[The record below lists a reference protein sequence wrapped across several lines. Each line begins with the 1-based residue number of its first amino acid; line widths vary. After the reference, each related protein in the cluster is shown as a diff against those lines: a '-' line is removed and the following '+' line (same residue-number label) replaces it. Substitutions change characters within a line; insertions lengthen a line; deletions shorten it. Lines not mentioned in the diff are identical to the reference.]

1 MQKLASDLLG
11 AQQSPIQLLML
22 YDANPVFGTPAAWK
36 VKEALSKISYIVSF
50 GQFLDETSLLADLVL
65 PDHSFLESWV
75 DHTPESGTTMAV
87 ASVAPPAMKPLH
99 QTRSMADVLLEVG
112 RGLGKPL
119 NPALP
124 WQTYEEMLKATIGS
138 MPAPPRA
145 AGSAEQPDV
154 WTTAQQQGGVF
165 REVPPAAASAATT
178 GDCAPVSWSEPQF
191 DGATAQY
198 PLHFL
203 PFVSQAF
210 LDGSLAHLPWLQE
223 LPDTLSTVMWNSWV
237 EINPNTA
244 GQMGIAMGDLVEI
257 ASAHGK
263 IQSPALLSP
272 GIAPDV
278 VAMPLGQGHETFYA
292 FREPKGRKSH
302 RYPGAER

>member
-1 MQKLASDLLG
+1 
-11 AQQSPIQLLML
+11 
-22 YDANPVFGTPAAWK
+22 
-36 VKEALSKISYIVSF
+36 
-50 GQFLDETSLLADLVL
+50 
-65 PDHSFLESWV
+65 
-75 DHTPESGTTMAV
+75 
-87 ASVAPPAMKPLH
+87 MKPLH
-99 QTRSMADVLLEVG
+99 QTRLMPDVLLEVG

-138 MPAPPRA
+138 MPALPRA
-145 AGSAEQPDV
+145 AGSEEAADV
-154 WTTAQQQGGVF
+154 WTTAQQQGGVW
-165 REVPPAAASAATT
+165 REVPATVASTATT
-178 GDCAPVSWSEPQF
+178 ADSRPVTWAEPQF

-237 EINPNTA
+237 EINPKTA
-244 GQMGIAMGDLVEI
+244 GQMGIALGDLVEI
-257 ASAHGK
+257 SSDHGK
-263 IQSPALLSP
+263 IQVPALLSP

-278 VAMPLGQGHETFYA
+278 VAMPLGQGHETFTRFA
-292 FREPKGRKSH
+292 SRRGANPIAILAPSVEPETGALAWAATRVRIAKVSGNGGLTLFGLGMRETEHDH
-302 RYPGAER
+302 R